1 MYLNNAA
8 MSLSGVGD
16 LSRDRKYRLCKEN
29 VDEAYQDCL
38 RSSSDPEARI
48 RCGDT
53 YANDIRTCNMLK
65 RLTAPGGNAVL
76 DNMKGQGL
84 DLSKLTVAAPTVS
97 TLKPAV
103 SPAVVNP
110 SMSIVPAYST
120 TGLPISNFGSNQTY
134 GTGINPIR
142 LGNVEIDNTPEF
154 LKGNNKYYTIGAA
167 AVILGGIYYATTH
180 KKSRRRK

>member
-8 MSLSGVGD
+8 MSLSGLGFTDAFRKCRKDTWNDFGCDTLPKDTPTADVE
-16 LSRDRKYRLCKEN
+16 RCRNDRRL
-29 VDEAYQDCL
+29 ALMQ
-38 RSSSDPEARI
+38 
-48 RCGDT
+48 
-53 YANDIRTCNMLK
+53 CNKLNSGFG
-65 RLTAPGGNAVL
+65 GGNAVL

-110 SMSIVPAYST
+110 SMSVVPAYST
-120 TGLPISNFGSNQTY
+120 TGLPISNFGSNQSY
-134 GTGINPIR
+134 GTAINPIR
-142 LGNVEIDNTPEF
+142 LGEVEVDTTPEF

-180 KKSRRRK
+180 KKGRRRK